1 MNPAAG
7 EYVMVP
13 SLFTTATPCLGVLV
27 IERLDAF
34 KVPPALPAAS
44 FAKTLI
50 VVGVPDFT
58 VAKSLLATGLSVF
71 TKGSTT
77 VISKGEIGHPIV

>member
-1 MNPAAG
+1 
-7 EYVMVP
+7 MVP
-13 SLFTTATPCLGVLV
+13 SLFTTATPYFGVLV

-34 KVPPALPAAS
+34 KVPSELPAAS

-50 VVGVPDFT
+50 IDGVPDLT

-77 VISKGEIGHPIV
+77 VISKGETGHPVV